1 MTTSR
6 RVSDPVFEK
15 LDPSKLIHE
24 FDEEVLDDLLGKL
37 EGNKDEDETSL
48 VIIDDW
54 ASSLKEK
61 EIEKRLNHICANC
74 RHLNTILFILVQS
87 FRFLPN
93 KVRKMFSDVVLVGR
107 PKNKMEIQNLADE
120 VFFMDTKDVKQ
131 LMKYTFR
138 NKHDFMWI
146 GEKSIYRNYQRLEIN
161 EEDEK
166 T

>member
-1 MTTSR
+1 
-6 RVSDPVFEK
+6 
-15 LDPSKLIHE
+15 
-24 FDEEVLDDLLGKL
+24 
-37 EGNKDEDETSL
+37 
-48 VIIDDW
+48 
-54 ASSLKEK
+54 
-61 EIEKRLNHICANC
+61 
-74 RHLNTILFILVQS
+74 
-87 FRFLPN
+87 
-93 KVRKMFSDVVLVGR
+93 MFSDVVLVGR